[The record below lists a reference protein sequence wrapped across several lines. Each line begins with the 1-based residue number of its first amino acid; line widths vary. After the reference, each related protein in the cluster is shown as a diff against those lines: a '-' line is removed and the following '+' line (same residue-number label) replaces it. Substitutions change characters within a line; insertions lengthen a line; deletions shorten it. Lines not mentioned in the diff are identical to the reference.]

1 MASPSLSTLTFDLD
15 PLDDLVLPNETSSP
29 LFEDLLADL
38 DPSLDTPIPLDL
50 SISSND
56 SWPESLCYHFSQL
69 ISIRK
74 PIPLLLFHSYLIG
87 KLLHEEELRL
97 LGRLPPTLIR
107 SRKNGRKLHTLF
119 KNTVKHLG
127 AATDNRYY
135 AARRVFALY
144 SIRDPQMIQF
154 AKTISPAR
162 LQKLTKPEYIKL
174 YRKAKEVG
182 QPSENYPFH
191 LSVFIGTIEL

>member
-1 MASPSLSTLTFDLD
+1 MASPPLPTLTFDFD
-15 PLDDLVLPNETSSP
+15 PLDNLALPDKISSP

-38 DPSLDTPIPLDL
+38 DPSPDTPIPLDL
-50 SISSND
+50 STSPND
-56 SWPESLCYHFSQL
+56 SWPESICFHFSRL

-74 PIPLLLFHSYLIG
+74 PISLLLFHSYLLG
-87 KLLHEEELRL
+87 KLLHEEELRM

-107 SRKNGRKLHTLF
+107 SRKNGRRLHTLF

-127 AATDNRYY
+127 ASTDNRYY

-144 SIRDPQMIQF
+144 SMRDPQTIQF

-162 LQKLTKPEYIKL
+162 LQKLSKSEYIKL
-174 YRKAKEVG
+174 YRKAKQVG
-182 QPSENYPFH
+182 QPCENYPYH